1 MKYARDI
8 ITTILVA
15 LIIFVVLQVTIGS
28 FKVYGM
34 CMLPNVENGDYIMV
48 SKLSY
53 TFKDPQRGD
62 VIIFHSPRDQN
73 SDLIKR
79 IIGMPGD
86 TIEITGGEVL
96 INGKPL
102 DEPYIMEAPR
112 YEYPAETIPEDE
124 YFVLGD
130 NRNNSA
136 DSHTGWLLPR
146 YDIVGKAWVNYW
158 PIEGMNVIKH
168 YSYDANSS

>member
-15 LIIFVVLQVTIGS
+15 LIIFVVLQLTIGS

-34 CMLPNVENGDYIMV
+34 CMLPNIKNGDYIMV

-53 TFKDPQRGD
+53 VFKEPQRGD
-62 VIIFHSPRDQN
+62 IIIFHSPRDGN
-73 SDLIKR
+73 SDLVKR
-79 IIGMPGD
+79 IVGLPGE

-102 DEPYIMEAPR
+102 EEPYIMEPPQ
-112 YEYPAETIPEDE
+112 YEYAAETIPEGM

-146 YDIVGKAWVNYW
+146 EGIVGKAWIDYW
-158 PIEGMNVIKH
+158 PAEDMSMIKH
-168 YSYDANSS
+168 YSFDADN